1 MDWPTEDYTHMYSD
15 VFVTPEMD
23 GGGVYVLDEAN
34 RASDPIRARR
44 RGPVPM
50 RPVDRNGHPVPDGV
64 GLETGYDVA
73 RGLPKEG
80 FGSHV
85 GFRGLTSDRS
95 QRRMIDWAGW
105 DKRPQHYR
113 PSASN
118 EHAHLIIN
126 PNLRPPMGGVGF
138 DNLAYPVP
146 LNSHAIDMIDRFGN
160 PTAQTPNP
168 DVPLSAQALQVANA
182 VLLFM
187 IVVLLA
193 IWIAISAS
201 RSNAERIELLVRDA
215 VQAMTGK
222 PAT

>member
-15 VFVTPEMD
+15 VFVMPEMD

-50 RPVDRNGHPVPDGV
+50 RPVDRDGHPVPDGV
-64 GLETGYDVA
+64 GLETGYDAA
-73 RGLPKEG
+73 RGLSKEG

-95 QRRMIDWAGW
+95 QRRMIDWTGW
-105 DKRPQHYR
+105 DERPQHYR

-160 PTAQTPNP
+160 PASPGP
-168 DVPLSAQALQVANA
+168 SVPLSPQALQVANV
-182 VLLFM
+182 VLLFV

-193 IWIAISAS
+193 IWLAISCS
-201 RSNAERIELLVRDA
+201 RTNADRIERMVRDA
-215 VQAMTGK
+215 VQAMTVK
-222 PAT
+222 STT

>member
-15 VFVTPEMD
+15 VFVAPEMD

-50 RPVDRNGHPVPDGV
+50 RPVDRDGYPVPDGV
-64 GLETGYDVA
+64 GLETGYGVA

-95 QRRMIDWAGW
+95 QRRMIDWTGW
-105 DKRPQHYR
+105 DERPQHYR

-160 PTAQTPNP
+160 PKAPAP
-168 DVPLSAQALQVANA
+168 GPAPLSAQALQVANV
-182 VLLFM
+182 VLLFV

-193 IWIAISAS
+193 TWLAVSCSRASAD
-201 RSNAERIELLVRDA
+201 RIERMVRDA
-215 VQAMTGK
+215 VQAMGAR
-222 PAT
+222 PAV